1 MALLRGFLERWD
13 DARGFGFIYHVD
25 YPKGIFIHISDF
37 KGNISRRPIIGD
49 MICYELVTIGGK
61 SKAVNARIEGVVAA
75 TIKKPSQIQTT
86 VRRKRN
92 NKKSSANL
100 IKVILMALLT
110 IVIFSVNKYQTSS
123 KTRHLT
129 PTAVEENITEPLI
142 TPSSTQYSCQG
153 KTYCSEMSSCEEA
166 QFYQSNCSGTKMD
179 GDGDGVPCEDMCG
192 H

>member
-1 MALLRGFLERWD
+1 LEKYRTIAQHQPAIRQLGFF
-13 DARGFGFIYHVD
+13 GFG
-25 YPKGIFIHISDF
+25 
-37 KGNISRRPIIGD
+37 
-49 MICYELVTIGGK
+49 VTKIL
-61 SKAVNARIEGVVAA
+61 NRF
-75 TIKKPSQIQTT
+75 
-86 VRRKRN
+86 
-92 NKKSSANL
+92 
-100 IKVILMALLT
+100 LMALLA